1 MGNIRVLPPLLRDQI
16 AAGEVCERPASVAK
30 ELVENALDAGAEN
43 ISVWVEHGGIVSL
56 RVADDGCGMEAEDA
70 DMCFARHATSKLAE
84 DNLNGIFTMGF
95 RGEALAAIS
104 AVSKVKLLTRARGSL
119 EGTAVEVEAGK
130 ILSSNPEGCPE
141 GTNIMVS
148 DLFFNTPA
156 RLKFM
161 KRDVSEAGMVE
172 SVVEKAAF
180 AHPEV
185 SFRLYRDGKESL
197 HTPGDG
203 NLVSC
208 IYCIYGQDY
217 ATKIIPFQNEYNGVI
232 AKGYVCQPTAG
243 RGNRAMQFFSVNGRP
258 IRSKMLSAALDEA
271 YKNAMPYGK
280 YAFCFIDISVPYDLV
295 DVNVHPQK
303 SEVRFVRERD
313 VFDAVYFGVK
323 NLWTRAKIENIEESE
338 EDHDQEAEQITVD
351 HSETFYGPTSPLPS
365 ENHTEKEQHS
375 VTPVAKDW
383 GTQIE
388 KKNPE
393 GSFFKSPG
401 TPVFLEDIQQ
411 EKCRI
416 NRPQEKPKIQESTE
430 NIASPIQPETEEN
443 TVSEVLL
450 PKESPYHYKCELF
463 HTYIVAE
470 SEDALYIIDKHA
482 AHERMIYEDLLLH
495 EGEAESQLLLTP
507 YVCRMS
513 REEYYTLLSSF
524 EELDKSG
531 FEIEDF
537 GSNSL
542 LVRRI
547 PACLDNGDIS
557 AALSEISQSLL
568 DGKHDK
574 RLSVRERL
582 LYSVAC
588 RAAIKGGDYN
598 SQAELDMICSRVLE
612 FQDIR
617 FCPHGR
623 PCVFRI
629 TKSEIEKRFGR
640 LG

>member
-30 ELVENALDAGAEN
+30 ELIENSLDAGAEN

-56 RVADDGCGMEAEDA
+56 RVSDDGYGMEAGDA
-70 DMCFARHATSKLAE
+70 EMCFARHATSKLAE

-104 AVSKVKLLTRARGSL
+104 AVSKIKMLTRAKGSL
-119 EGTAVEVEAGK
+119 EGTAVQVEAGN
-130 ILSSNPEGCPE
+130 ILSLTPAGCPE
-141 GTNIMVS
+141 GTNITVS
-148 DLFFNTPA
+148 DLFYNTPA
-156 RLKFM
+156 RLKFL
-161 KRDVSEAGMVE
+161 KRDISEAGMVE

-185 SFRLYRDGKESL
+185 SFRMYRDGKETL

-203 NLVSC
+203 NLLSV
-208 IYCIYGQDY
+208 IYCIYGREY
-217 ATKIIPFQNEYNGVI
+217 ASKILPFRNEYNGVI

-243 RGNRAMQFFSVNGRP
+243 RGNRSMQFFSVNGRP
-258 IRSKMLSAALDEA
+258 VRSKMLSAALDES

-280 YAFCFIDISVPYDLV
+280 YAFCFLDISLSYELV

-303 SEVRFVRERD
+303 SEVRFVRDRD
-313 VFDAVYFGVK
+313 VFDTVYFGVK
-323 NLWTRAKIENIEESE
+323 NLWSAAKIESIEDEKYSPSVPDAVQISFEPSNQTAPRADSPAEKAEFPQKAEPEPSASYTPKGSVLQSPGAPIFFKDLPEEDQEEKLSDAKPSFTSPEHFPAKDESVPAVECESEPPIEENAESLLP
-338 EDHDQEAEQITVD
+338 QEA
-351 HSETFYGPTSPLPS
+351 
-365 ENHTEKEQHS
+365 
-375 VTPVAKDW
+375 
-383 GTQIE
+383 
-388 KKNPE
+388 
-393 GSFFKSPG
+393 
-401 TPVFLEDIQQ
+401 
-411 EKCRI
+411 
-416 NRPQEKPKIQESTE
+416 
-430 NIASPIQPETEEN
+430 
-443 TVSEVLL
+443 
-450 PKESPYHYKCELF
+450 PYRFKCELF

-470 SEDALYIIDKHA
+470 GEDALYIIDKHA
-482 AHERMIYEDLLLH
+482 AHERMIYEELLLH
-495 EGEAESQLLLTP
+495 EGEAESQMLLTP
-507 YVCRMS
+507 FVCRLS
-513 REEYYTLLSSF
+513 RDEYFTLLASF
-524 EELDKSG
+524 EELDKAG
-531 FEIEDF
+531 FELEDF

-547 PACLDNGDIS
+547 PACLTDGDI
-557 AALSEISQSLL
+557 AASLSEISQSISE
-568 DGKHDK
+568 GKHDK
-574 RLSVRERL
+574 RLSIRERL

-588 RAAIKGGDYN
+588 RAAIKGGDR
-598 SQAELDMICSRVLE
+598 STQSELDMICSRVLD